1 MRFLDSSQLT
11 WALAALVP
19 VLLYLFRR
27 RPRRVPVSSLIFFK
41 SLAREHRESA
51 WLRWLKRILSLLL
64 TLMVIGGSVA
74 ALARL
79 VVSPSAGEARS
90 VVIVIDRSASMGAK
104 DERGETRLAAAIERV
119 RARIA
124 GLSSGVSVMVLAF
137 DRQTEVVVPKSY
149 DRRGVD
155 RAIAALRVRQM
166 EGDPAPALK
175 LARQFAALETPSVLW
190 FASDAVAEEGA
201 KGSEI
206 AARIESIAVPL
217 AQPRNV
223 GITAFDVRS
232 LPLEARQCE
241 AFVQL
246 NASGAESLDTK
257 VEVRLDGTLVAVREL
272 TLAPGKQ
279 ESLLLPIDAASGRTL
294 SVRAAT
300 GGDQLAE
307 DNEVFARLPEPH
319 TLKVLWVSPQPEPF
333 TQLALTAISREGE
346 LAVFR
351 AQPEAWPPKEDV
363 DAVIFQNWLPNEWP
377 EGLPVVVI
385 DPPAA
390 RGPVQVARLEGKG
403 LPVDRLRATRERHPL
418 LYGVATARLILTQ
431 TAVLA
436 AEGTLEPLWT
446 GPVGPVLSAGEVRG
460 QRMVVLGFAPDQ
472 SENLPLS
479 ASYPLL
485 LGNAIHWVS
494 QAKLDSRAARIQHT
508 GDNVSLRGQQIMWI
522 NPDGKE
528 AARESLRQGW
538 SLLDRPGLWQT
549 DGGDT
554 GSAALLSPR
563 ETTLPAGTT
572 AGVGE
577 TANRR
582 WLNGDL
588 GVPLLWLVLVV
599 LLVESWLFHRHA
611 VH

>member
-1 MRFLDSSQLT
+1 MRFLDSSQLL
-11 WALAALVP
+11 WAIAALLP

-27 RPRRVPVSSLIFFK
+27 RPRRVPVSSLTFFK

-64 TLMVIGGSVA
+64 TLMVIGGTVA

-79 VVSPSAGEARS
+79 VVSPSAGEVRS
-90 VVIVIDRSASMGAK
+90 VVVVIDRSASMGAK
-104 DERGETRLAAAIERV
+104 DERGETRLDAAIERV
-119 RARIA
+119 RGRIA
-124 GLSSGVSVMVLAF
+124 GLSSGVAVMVLAF

-149 DRRGVD
+149 DRRSVE
-155 RAIAALRVRQM
+155 RALDAMRVRQM
-166 EGDPAPALK
+166 EADHSQAMR
-175 LARQFAALETPSVLW
+175 LAQQFASLETPSAIW
-190 FASDAVAEEGA
+190 FASDGPATKEITDAAA
-201 KGSEI
+201 KV
-206 AARIESIAVPL
+206 ESIAVPL
-217 AQPRNV
+217 EHPRNV
-223 GITAFDVRS
+223 GITAFDIRA
-232 LPLEARQCE
+232 LPLESRQCE

-246 NASGAESLDTK
+246 HATGPANLEAK
-257 VEVRLDGTLVAVREL
+257 VEVRLDGALTALREL
-272 TLAPGKQ
+272 TLAPGSQ
-279 ESLLLPIDAASGRTL
+279 ESLLLPIDATSGRLLT
-294 SVRAAT
+294 VRALT
-300 GGDQLAE
+300 SGDQLAE
-307 DNEVFARLPEPH
+307 DNEVTARLPEPH

-351 AQPEAWPPKEDV
+351 AQPEAWPPKESV

-385 DPPAA
+385 DPPGP
-390 RGPVQVARLEGKG
+390 RGPVQAARLEGKG
-403 LPVDRLRATRERHPL
+403 IPVDRLRATRERHPL

-446 GPVGPVLSAGEVRG
+446 GPVGPLLAAGDVHG

-494 QAKLDSRAARIQHT
+494 QPKLESRGARIHHT
-508 GDNVSLRGQQIMWI
+508 GDNISLRGKQITWI
-522 NPDGKE
+522 NAEGKE
-528 AARESLRQGW
+528 AAREPLRQGW
-538 SLLDRPGLWQT
+538 SSLDRAGLWQT

-554 GSAALLSPR
+554 GTAALLSPR
-563 ETTLPAGTT
+563 ETTLPAGAT
-572 AGVGE
+572 ASSGE
-577 TANRR
+577 TTHRP

-588 GVPLLWLVLVV
+588 TTPLLLLVLIV
-599 LLVESWLFHRHA
+599 LVAESWLFHRHA